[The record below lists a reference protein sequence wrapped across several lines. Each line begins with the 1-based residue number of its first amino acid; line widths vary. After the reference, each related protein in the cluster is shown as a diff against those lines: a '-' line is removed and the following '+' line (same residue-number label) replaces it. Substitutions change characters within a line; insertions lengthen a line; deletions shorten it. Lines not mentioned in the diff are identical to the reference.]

1 MPVSRVVTVNLGAVQ
16 IQPSEFLLYTLSA
29 GVGSPL
35 WAFGCIEGSK
45 LASTDFSQVPHEWQL
60 GGARPSAP
68 ELRHV
73 LLDRGESSP
82 DRYVLDLQFG
92 GTATYKLRV
101 VKQPGNQLIQDIS
114 YESHINTDSFAETLR
129 VTLVKDEK

>member
-1 MPVSRVVTVNLGAVQ
+1 MPVNRVVTVNFGTVQ
-16 IQPSEFLLYTLSA
+16 IQPSEFLLYTLSP
-29 GVGSPL
+29 GIGSPL

-60 GGARPSAP
+60 GGAAPSAP

-73 LLDRGESSP
+73 PLDRGENDP

-92 GTATYKLRV
+92 GTPTCKLRV
-101 VKQPGNQLIQDIS
+101 VKQPGNQIIQDIS
-114 YESHINTDSFAETLR
+114 YESHINTDSFGEPLR
-129 VTLVKDEK
+129 ITLVKDEK

>member
-1 MPVSRVVTVNLGAVQ
+1 MPVNPVVTVDEGAVQ
-16 IQPSEFLLYTLSA
+16 IRPLEFLLYTLTA

-35 WAFGCIEGSK
+35 WAFGCIEGPK

-73 LLDRGESSP
+73 LLDRGENNP
-82 DRYVLDLQFG
+82 DRYVLDLQFA
-92 GTATYKLRV
+92 GTRTYRLCV
-101 VKQPGNQLIQDIS
+101 VKQPGNQIIQDIS
-114 YESHINTDSFAETLR
+114 YESHINTDSFAQTLR